1 MFRDTQEDYL
11 RYLLFDDQEEDF
23 HFYNSGMNQNQ
34 PNNNN
39 IDQNM
44 LYNQNDQILE
54 TENNPFSTNSV
65 YNNNKINEYE
75 KQQEEINQHLTEMTL
90 NSNNMNDP
98 AFQNSIIALG
108 DNYRNGYPL
117 NNNQNQ
123 IENAAAKYNGL
134 SYDIRDSQ
142 ENSRFVDYGN
152 QINNRVDY
160 YPKQTDNG
168 VNENNNNPLN
178 QPLYLQ
184 QPHLN
189 GNQYNSYAADI
200 NINKEQG
207 INYDNRI
214 GSPVQQR
221 NPYYQ
226 SPQQASQQ
234 PNQQYDMISSPNQQ
248 PANHYNEEYQNS
260 NYYSNQQLPRENRN
274 YFNLTNQEQNSHSFY
289 VKQEHQQIAAAAT
302 DSNQCEQGYAK
313 DVYDQNNRYQQQGNY
328 ANQNSLNMNG
338 TQEYYSNQNRQYS
351 QNQDADKQQTEQFYS
366 PQQDQNIYRN
376 SYNDQIS
383 NGQPLY
389 NNQLQQSYYDNYKIQ
404 DIPVL
409 QQQSQTSIIGQ
420 VPILKEMRMS
430 KRKSTSKQSN
440 GSQLSK
446 KSSVKDTQL
455 QKYERKYQKAQQS
468 QKLQQQIA
476 NSINQKNQLSS
487 SATTLQCNGQGAN
500 VDSIS
505 ASQYSSTDNNV
516 PTEAVSSNSTACT
529 AVQLNNSNSNQVN
542 NLLTNQNS
550 YQSAYYNE
558 TCNDKSHPHHHH
570 CCHEEGDSD
579 SEDSIQNEE
588 IDQHEH
594 NHLSHSGIQNSSQL
608 NDSNSN
614 DEGKNKCDLSCDQEG
629 DSEKNSKADEIAI
642 LAESIK
648 HCNKKNVV
656 KNIMSAFLT
665 FMNDR
670 KNKIYT
676 KQEQETIP
684 TLYYSQG
691 KEEGSAEDEDQIE
704 EIRKKFKRY
713 ISQKSLNHYTVRLL
727 ILHPNYGPIF
737 KHYLTNPIKKW
748 INNSKVADLGAHI
761 KMIGFFLACFQ
772 DNRVLEELKRHEKK
786 RAHFS

>member
-11 RYLLFDDQEEDF
+11 KYLLFDDQDDDF
-23 HFYNSGMNQNQ
+23 NFFNSGMSQNQ

-39 IDQNM
+39 MDQNM

-90 NSNNMNDP
+90 NGSNDP
-98 AFQNSIIALG
+98 RFQNAGIPVG
-108 DNYRNGYPL
+108 DNYPNGYPI
-117 NNNQNQ
+117 NNNQNL
-123 IENAAAKYNGL
+123 IENHATKYNGM
-134 SYDIRDSQ
+134 SYDIRDNQ

-152 QINNRVDY
+152 QINNGVDY
-160 YPKQTDNG
+160 FPKQTDNG
-168 VNENNNNPLN
+168 INDNNSNPLN
-178 QPLYLQ
+178 QSLYMQ
-184 QPHLN
+184 QTTHLN
-189 GNQYNSYAADI
+189 GNQYNGYATDV
-200 NINKEQG
+200 NINKEQVL
-207 INYDNRI
+207 NYDNRI

-226 SPQQASQQ
+226 SPQQTLQQ

-248 PANHYNEEYQNS
+248 PANPYNEEYQNN
-260 NYYSNQQLPRENRN
+260 NYYSNQQIPRENRN
-274 YFNLTNQEQNSHSFY
+274 YFNLTNQEQNNNSY
-289 VKQEHQQIAAAAT
+289 YGKQEQQPIAAP
-302 DSNQCEQGYAK
+302 DSNQYQQGYAK
-313 DVYDQNNRYQQQGNY
+313 DVYNQNNRYQQQGNY
-328 ANQNSLNMNG
+328 ANQNSLGMNG

-351 QNQDADKQQTEQFYS
+351 QNQDVNKQQTEQFYS
-366 PQQDQNIYRN
+366 PQQNQNIYRN
-376 SYNDQIS
+376 SYNDQMS
-383 NGQPLY
+383 NGQPIY
-389 NNQLQQSYYDNYKIQ
+389 NNQQEQPYYNTYKIQ
-404 DIPVL
+404 DIPVQ
-409 QQQSQTSIIGQ
+409 QQQSQIPIDASQ
-420 VPILKEMRMS
+420 VPTLKEMRMS

-446 KSSVKDTQL
+446 RSSVKETQQ

-487 SATTLQCNGQGAN
+487 STTTLQYNGQGAN
-500 VDSIS
+500 VDSIN

-516 PTEAVSSNSTACT
+516 PTEAVSSNSTAYT
-529 AVQLNNSNSNQVN
+529 TIQFNNGNQN
-542 NLLTNQNS
+542 NNVLTNQNS

-558 TCNDKSHPHHHH
+558 TYNDQSHPHHHH

-579 SEDSIQNEE
+579 SESEGSIQNEE
-588 IDQHEH
+588 MDHHEH
-594 NHLSHSGIQNSSQL
+594 NHLLHSGIQNSSQL

-691 KEEGSAEDEDQIE
+691 REEGSTEDEDQIE

>member
-11 RYLLFDDQEEDF
+11 RYLLFDDQDDDF
-23 HFYNSGMNQNQ
+23 NFFNSGMSQNQ

-39 IDQNM
+39 MDQNM

-65 YNNNKINEYE
+65 YNNHKINEYE

-90 NSNNMNDP
+90 NSNNINDP
-98 AFQNSIIALG
+98 RFQNTNIPVG

-117 NNNQNQ
+117 NNNNSNQ
-123 IENAAAKYNGL
+123 SNIENAAAKYNGL
-134 SYDIRDSQ
+134 SYDIRDGQ
-142 ENSRFVDYGN
+142 ENSRYIDYGN
-152 QINNRVDY
+152 QVNNGVDY
-160 YPKQTDNG
+160 YPKQAENG
-168 VNENNNNPLN
+168 ISENNNNPLN
-178 QPLYLQ
+178 QSLYMQ
-184 QPHLN
+184 QTHLN
-189 GNQYNSYAADI
+189 GNQYNNYPADI
-200 NINKEQG
+200 NINKGQG
-207 INYDNRI
+207 LSYDNRI
-214 GSPVQQR
+214 GSPVPQQS

-226 SPQQASQQ
+226 QSPQQTLQQ
-234 PNQQYDMISSPNQQ
+234 PNQQYDIISSPSQQ
-248 PANHYNEEYQNS
+248 PANPYNEEYQNS
-260 NYYSNQQLPRENRN
+260 NYYPNEQIPRENRN
-274 YFNLTNQEQNSHSFY
+274 YFNLTNQEQNNNRYYGKHEQ
-289 VKQEHQQIAAAAT
+289 VAAA
-302 DSNQCEQGYAK
+302 DSNQYEQGLYN
-313 DVYDQNNRYQQQGNY
+313 QNNNYQQQGNY
-328 ANQNSLNMNG
+328 TNQNNINMNG
-338 TQEYYSNQNRQYS
+338 AQEYYSNQNRQYS
-351 QNQDADKQQTEQFYS
+351 QNQDLNKQQTEQFYA
-366 PQQDQNIYRN
+366 PQQNQNMYRN
-376 SYNDQIS
+376 SYNEQIS
-383 NGQPLY
+383 NGQPIY
-389 NNQLQQSYYDNYKIQ
+389 NNQLQQPYYDNYKVQ
-404 DIPVL
+404 DISVQ
-409 QQQSQTSIIGQ
+409 QQQSQATVIGQ

-446 KSSVKDTQL
+446 KSSVKEAQQ
-455 QKYERKYQKAQQS
+455 QKYEKKYQKAQQS
-468 QKLQQQIA
+468 QKLQQQII

-487 SATTLQCNGQGAN
+487 SATTLQYNGQGAN
-500 VDSIS
+500 VDSIN

-516 PTEAVSSNSTACT
+516 PTEAVSSNSTAYT
-529 AVQLNNSNSNQVN
+529 TVQFNNSNSNQIN
-542 NLLTNQNS
+542 NVLTNQNS

-558 TCNDKSHPHHHH
+558 AYNEQSHPHHHH
-570 CCHEEGDSD
+570 CCHEEDDSD

-588 IDQHEH
+588 MDQHEH
-594 NHLSHSGIQNSSQL
+594 NHLLHSGIQNSSQL

-691 KEEGSAEDEDQIE
+691 KEEGSTEDEDQIE